1 MHREPRPGECVVIT
15 GGTDQDHPLPPGTLL
30 IVDEV
35 DSSDSTL
42 RGIPRGQ
49 KAILDHWISWSNV
62 DPVAFGWRY
71 ARRHLP
77 AEVIALLS
85 ACDGVE
91 FLQLNRQVKEAIV
104 DSLPDWKQRVL
115 AAIAKGNEE
124 PVCSSNDDDDFE
136 VVSDDDDDD

>member
-1 MHREPRPGECVVIT
+1 MDREPSPGECVVIT
-15 GGTDQDHPLPPGTLL
+15 GGTNQDHPLPPGTLL
-30 IVDEV
+30 IVDDV

-49 KAILDHWISWSNV
+49 QAVLDHWISWSDV
-62 DPVAFGWRY
+62 EPVTFGWRY

-77 AEVIALLS
+77 AEVVALLS

-115 AAIAKGNEE
+115 AAIADRDEKPAFAADADADADDNDET
-124 PVCSSNDDDDFE
+124 DDDD
-136 VVSDDDDDD
+136 